1 MSLRDSLDL
10 IKAVNPEGGYAV
22 LENEIMGERAADQTD
37 EKELGLLMAGITD
50 TETEHSVAEVEA
62 NLARAGGDASKEV

>member
-1 MSLRDSLDL
+1 MMKRPS
-10 IKAVNPEGGYAV
+10 
-22 LENEIMGERAADQTD
+22 ERAADQTD

-50 TETEHSVAEVEA
+50 TENEHSVAEVEA